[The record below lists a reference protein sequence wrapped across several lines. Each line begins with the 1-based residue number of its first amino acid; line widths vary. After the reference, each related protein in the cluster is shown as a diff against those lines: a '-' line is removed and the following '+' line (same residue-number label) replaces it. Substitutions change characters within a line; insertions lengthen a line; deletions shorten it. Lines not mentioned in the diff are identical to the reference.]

1 MKRIISLVLVLCML
15 FMCGILVSCET
26 QSTFQVIST
35 ALDNTQALDYMDATM
50 EMEINMESQGTTMSI
65 PMTADIKANNLKSDN
80 PVMSTEISMSMLG
93 MTVDMKMY
101 QEGEWAYYDA
111 LGMKYKTK
119 ITEETSEYDYTDDV
133 DSMVQDLPEE
143 LFENIELVKGE
154 DGSLTVTVAIPDEQF
169 ADIYDD
175 YIDSLN
181 STTGYEDGDIT
192 VTDAKVSITVKDE
205 YLSVYDMSFNMNI
218 DIAGVSSAAE
228 VTAKVTYNNLGEK
241 VTVTPPDGYKDYEE
255 MDPNDMLGGDL
266 GDDLDYDFDLGDG
279 ADLDF
284 DI

>member
-1 MKRIISLVLVLCML
+1 MKRIISLVLALCVVC
-15 FMCGILVSCET
+15 MCGVLVSCET
-26 QSTFQVIST
+26 ESTFSVIST

-111 LGMKYKTK
+111 LGMKYKIK
-119 ITEETSEYDYTDDV
+119 VTEETNEYDYSDDV
-133 DSMVQDLPEE
+133 NFMVKDIPEE
-143 LFENIELVKGE
+143 LLENVELVKSE
-154 DGSLTVTVAIPDEQF
+154 DGSVTVTVAVPDEQF

-192 VTDAKVSITVKDE
+192 ITNAKVSITVKDE
-205 YLSVYDMSFNMNI
+205 YVSVYDMSFNMNI
-218 DIAGVSSAAE
+218 DIEGVSSAAE
-228 VTAKVTYNNLGEK
+228 VTVKVTYNNPGEK
-241 VTVTPPDGYKDYEE
+241 VTVTPPEGYKDYKE
-255 MDPNDMLGGDL
+255 MDPNAGLGTDL
-266 GDDLDYDFDLGDG
+266 EDDSDYDFDS
-279 ADLDF
+279 
-284 DI
+284 

>member
-1 MKRIISLVLVLCML
+1 MKRIISLVLALCVVC
-15 FMCGILVSCET
+15 MCGVLVSCET
-26 QSTFQVIST
+26 ESTFSVIST

-119 ITEETSEYDYTDDV
+119 ITEETSEYDYSDDV

-143 LFENIELVKGE
+143 LLENIELVKSE
-154 DGSLTVTVAIPDEQF
+154 DGSVTVTVAVPDEQF

-192 VTDAKVSITVKDE
+192 ITNAKVSITVKDE
-205 YLSVYDMSFNMNI
+205 YLAVYDMSFNMNI
-218 DIAGVSSAAE
+218 DIEGVSSTAD
-228 VTAKVTYNNLGEK
+228 VTTKVTYNNPGEK
-241 VTVTPPDGYKDYEE
+241 VTVTPPEGYKDYKE
-255 MDPNDMLGGDL
+255 MDPNAGLGTDL
-266 GDDLDYDFDLGDG
+266 EDDSDYDFDS
-279 ADLDF
+279 
-284 DI
+284 

>member
-1 MKRIISLVLVLCML
+1 MKRIISLVLALCVVC
-15 FMCGILVSCET
+15 MCGVLVSCET
-26 QSTFQVIST
+26 ESTFSVIST

-111 LGMKYKTK
+111 LGMKYKIK
-119 ITEETSEYDYTDDV
+119 VTEETNEYDYSDDV
-133 DSMVQDLPEE
+133 NFMVKDIPEE
-143 LFENIELVKGE
+143 LLENVELVKSE
-154 DGSLTVTVAIPDEQF
+154 DGSVTVTVAIPDEQF

-192 VTDAKVSITVKDE
+192 ITNAKVSITVKDE
-205 YLSVYDMSFNMNI
+205 YVSVYDMSFNMNI
-218 DIAGVSSAAE
+218 DIEGVSSAAE
-228 VTAKVTYNNLGEK
+228 VTAKVTYNNPGEK
-241 VTVTPPDGYKDYEE
+241 VTVTPPEGYKDYKE
-255 MDPNDMLGGDL
+255 MDPNAGLGTDL
-266 GDDLDYDFDLGDG
+266 EDDSDYDFDS
-279 ADLDF
+279 
-284 DI
+284 